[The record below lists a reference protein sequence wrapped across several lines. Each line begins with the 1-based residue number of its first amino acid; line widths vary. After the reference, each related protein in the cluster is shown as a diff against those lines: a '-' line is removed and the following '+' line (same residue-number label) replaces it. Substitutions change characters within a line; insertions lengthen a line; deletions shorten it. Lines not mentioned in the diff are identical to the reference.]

1 MFRLLDPFLV
11 ILVLLCLLLLCNS
24 ANAQITRS
32 ATSQESLSSSAE
44 APAGASGAP
53 AVALN
58 GRYLVFESEA
68 ANIVE
73 NDSNKSIDIYLK
85 DLTTGTIT
93 RQSVSSAGTEANSA
107 SSNPSISPVSPEGFF
122 ALAFSSIATNLGSL
136 GGQLTARN
144 IFVRIPALSFTEV
157 VSYNSNL
164 DLGNEDS
171 DTPSLTVQTDPQ
183 RVLVAFSSNATNL
196 VSSDN
201 NRAKD
206 IFLVTL
212 AVPTEAAKFNPA
224 TALTRIKVTSSS
236 SGGDANGDSD
246 TAKISGDGNY
256 IVFASRATNL
266 VENLTTSRQQI
277 FRYSIATGKTEL
289 ISKTTAGVIANEDC
303 QEPVISYS
311 GRFVAYTS
319 KATNLVSDPVVDK
332 RALVYHDLIKGTI
345 TRINADQSALA
356 STGDAATPAIS
367 ANGRFVSFSDTGANL
382 VSGDLNSLPDVF
394 VKDTDSLAIARISIG
409 PTAEANAASDTTS
422 VAGGSYNSLV
432 GSIYFK
438 SFATNLTTPSK
449 ALGAGDIF
457 SSAVT
462 FTAPQLKKGTLI
474 ETPADVVV
482 LKKRLKVTLQ
492 KFSFPNELIRGEAL
506 QDASIVKAR
515 AANQVIYEVR
525 IKGEG
530 ARKSVRQ
537 QLLAKRNTVTSAK
550 LKPGVYTTRY
560 RALAS
565 ESGKTVSKTSFS
577 PRLRFEISK

>member
-1 MFRLLDPFLV
+1 MFRLQYRYLA
-11 ILVLLCLLLLCNS
+11 ILLLLCNPV
-24 ANAQITRS
+24 NAQITRS
-32 ATSQESLSSSAE
+32 ATSQESLSSSSE
-44 APAGASGAP
+44 APVGASGAP

-73 NDSNKSIDIYLK
+73 NDSNKSIDIYLR
-85 DLTTGTIT
+85 DLSTGTIS

-107 SSNPSISPVSPEGFF
+107 SSNPSISPVTPEGFF

-144 IFVRIPALSFTEV
+144 VFVRIPALSFTEV
-157 VSYNSNL
+157 ISYNSNL

-171 DTPSLTVQTDPQ
+171 DTPSLIVQPDPQ
-183 RVLVAFSSNATNL
+183 RVLVAFSSNASNL
-196 VSSDN
+196 VSPDN

-212 AVPTEAAKFNPA
+212 AVPTETAKFNPA
-224 TALTRIKVTSSS
+224 TAVTRIKVTSSS
-236 SGGDANGDSD
+236 SGADANGDSD

-289 ISKTTAGVIANEDC
+289 ISKTTAGVIANDDC

-311 GRFVAYTS
+311 GRFIAYTS

-332 RALVYHDLIKGTI
+332 RALVYHDLVKGTI

-382 VSGDLNSLPDVF
+382 VSGDLNSFADVF
-394 VKDTDSLAIARISIG
+394 VKDTDSLAISRISIG

-422 VAGGSYNSLV
+422 VAGSSYNSLV

-462 FTAPQLKKGTLI
+462 LTVPQLKKGTLI

-482 LKKRLKVTLQ
+482 VKKRLKVTLQ
-492 KFSFPNELIRGEAL
+492 KFSFPNQLIRGEAL
-506 QDASIVKAR
+506 QEAMDVKAR
-515 AANQVIYEVR
+515 VANQVIYDVR
-525 IKGEG
+525 IKGNG

-560 RALAS
+560 RALAT

-577 PRLRFEISK
+577 PRQRFEISK